1 MSDLS
6 SNRPIRQ
13 ATRARTVPDLSYRT
27 PPPTTTTTQQQ
38 RKRHV
43 RWSRVLTSDV
53 PSEPRHLTSSPKSV
67 LKRDTTTT
75 STYFNKPSSSA
86 KRHRYISTKA
96 NYREQW
102 HANALRVCE
111 IYIRKLP
118 DAVDVFS
125 SKILKCAGNLQRYGY
140 IWDAI
145 ELRGK
150 LETALTETKNDV
162 VEENDFSVAF
172 PEFDMLP
179 IEDEE
184 TKTESFEREDEVV
197 SDKDDKEKEIVSFR
211 EENDTHTENISLSF
225 KDFSFESLESPR
237 EAHVEEKTEE
247 TATLMEIFEESSLTE
262 EPASPVPTIGVSA
275 SLSERSQNYEP
286 EDVERIVVNVR
297 VMGESGDSMI
307 VDVCDASL
315 RRDDDGMSTDSDD
328 DAIEM
333 MDVELHVLSE
343 SDSGDGVIMVDVCV
357 AGERLQND
365 DDDDDGVV
373 EVDEKKKEDDEE
385 IKRIVAEYLSDM
397 IDFLEHDIRWK
408 ARMKLEEEERR
419 LVEESREVEMVEN
432 DLVVETPEGEIVEND
447 LVMESPGVEMLEN
460 DERDLVMVSPEVE
473 MVENDERDLVM
484 ESPEVEMVEN
494 DERDLVM
501 ESPEVEMMENDE
513 NDLIVESPDIEMK
526 RSEDILVVEIAGDDA
541 SNLQGD
547 DENVT
552 TSTESPPRDLRR
564 QRLCSLQRL
573 KLSTSKLPPAPSNE
587 IWTSF
592 DLACAQREVHDDVPV
607 CSLQSLSSLPL
618 ATEQK
623 DEEEEV
629 NVDLVVPPSVI
640 RRVF

>member
-1 MSDLS
+1 M
-6 SNRPIRQ
+6 
-13 ATRARTVPDLSYRT
+13 
-27 PPPTTTTTQQQ
+27 
-38 RKRHV
+38 
-43 RWSRVLTSDV
+43 
-53 PSEPRHLTSSPKSV
+53 

-365 DDDDDGVV
+365 DDDDDDDDDDGVV
-373 EVDEKKKEDDEE
+373 EVDEKKKKDDEE

-419 LVEESREVEMVEN
+419 LVVESGEVEMVENDLFVESPEVEMVEN
-432 DLVVETPEGEIVEND
+432 DLVVESPEDEMVENDLVVESREDEMVEND
-447 LVMESPGVEMLEN
+447 LVMETPEVEVVEN
-460 DERDLVMVSPEVE
+460 DERDLVMESSEVE
-473 MVENDERDLVM
+473 MVENDERDLVV
-484 ESPEVEMVEN
+484 ESPEAEMVEN
-494 DERDLVM
+494 DENDLV
-501 ESPEVEMMENDE
+501 
-513 NDLIVESPDIEMK
+513 VESPDIEMK

-547 DENVT
+547 DENAT

-623 DEEEEV
+623 DDEEEV
-629 NVDLVVPPSVI
+629 NVDTVVPPSVI